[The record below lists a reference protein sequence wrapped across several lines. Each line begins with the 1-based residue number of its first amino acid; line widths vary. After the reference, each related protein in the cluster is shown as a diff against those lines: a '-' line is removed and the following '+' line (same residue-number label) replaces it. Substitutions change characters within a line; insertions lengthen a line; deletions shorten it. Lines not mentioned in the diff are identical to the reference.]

1 MIHSTY
7 HWIHSMDFM
16 QQKADALTQSGV
28 FSGIEWRVDQ
38 HAETLFAGRSGAQD
52 VETGSGIPDQAVYR
66 IYSMTKP
73 IVSVLALILI
83 EQGVFRLNTP
93 LSELRPATSIIH
105 PERTSDKTWQ
115 LSTATYA
122 HWRLHNPRPA
132 QR

>member
-1 MIHSTY
+1 
-7 HWIHSMDFM
+7 MDFM

-38 HAETLFAGRSGAQD
+38 NAEVLFSGRSGSQD
-52 VETGSGIPDQAVYR
+52 VETGSQIPDKAIYR

-93 LSELRPATSIIH
+93 LSELDPRFSKMRILGTDGHLAPADGVITIEHLLTHRAGFS
-105 PERTSDKTWQ
+105 
-115 LSTATYA
+115 L
-122 HWRLHNPRPA
+122 
-132 QR
+132 